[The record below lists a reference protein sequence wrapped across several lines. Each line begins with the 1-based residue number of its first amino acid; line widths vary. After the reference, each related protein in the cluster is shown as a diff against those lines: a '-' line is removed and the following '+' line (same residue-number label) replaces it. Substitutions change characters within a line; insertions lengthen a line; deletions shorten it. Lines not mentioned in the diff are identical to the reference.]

1 MEEQIFKV
9 AAVQAAPVFMDRPA
23 TVLKTIDSINEAA
36 AQGCRL
42 IVFPECWIPGYPWY
56 IWLNATALNM
66 RYFKDYYA
74 NCLSF
79 DSDDYQT
86 IADAA
91 AKAGIFVSLGASE
104 KSNGSVYIAQFLID
118 PQGKTLTA
126 RRKLKPT
133 HMERT
138 VFGEG
143 NGSDLTI
150 AETALGR
157 IGQLAC
163 WEHLQP
169 LSKFAMYSLHE
180 QIHCAAWPSFSCY
193 PEAFS
198 LGPEANTSASQ
209 IYALEGGCFVVAACG
224 LVSPDMIEMLVENEI
239 HAQLLKQGGGHARI
253 FAPDGRSLAE
263 PLPENAEGILVADID
278 VEDIVLAKAFNDP
291 VGHYSRPDV
300 TQLLVNW
307 RSKPPTIDEQA
318 TMTSLHKGRAEPE
331 APEQDD
337 FVQEDAVSPQQAI

>member
-1 MEEQIFKV
+1 MIEEKNFKV

-23 TVLKTIDSINEAA
+23 TVLKTVEYINEAA
-36 AQGCRL
+36 ALGCRL
-42 IVFPECWIPGYPWY
+42 VVFPECWIPGYPWY
-56 IWLNATALNM
+56 IWLNSTALNM

-74 NCLSF
+74 NCLSVQ
-79 DSDDYQT
+79 SDDYQT
-86 IADAA
+86 IADMA
-91 AKAGIFVSLGASE
+91 AKAGIYVSLGASE

-118 PQGKTLTA
+118 PKGKTLTS

-143 NGSDLTI
+143 NGSDLTV
-150 AETALGR
+150 AETGLGR

-193 PEAFS
+193 PDAFS

-209 IYALEGGCFVVAACG
+209 VYALEGGCFVVSACG
-224 LVSPDMIEMLVENEI
+224 LVSADMIELLVENEI
-239 HAQLLKQGGGHARI
+239 HEQLLKQGGGHARI
-253 FAPDGRSLAE
+253 FGPDGRSLAQ
-263 PLPENAEGILVADID
+263 PLPENSEGILIADID
-278 VEDIVLAKAFNDP
+278 IEDIVIAKAFNDP

-307 RSKPPTIDEQA
+307 QAKPPAIAEKESELALQNGG
-318 TMTSLHKGRAEPE
+318 LEPE
-331 APEQDD
+331 AEQCDHGAPRAAGE
-337 FVQEDAVSPQQAI
+337 QKES